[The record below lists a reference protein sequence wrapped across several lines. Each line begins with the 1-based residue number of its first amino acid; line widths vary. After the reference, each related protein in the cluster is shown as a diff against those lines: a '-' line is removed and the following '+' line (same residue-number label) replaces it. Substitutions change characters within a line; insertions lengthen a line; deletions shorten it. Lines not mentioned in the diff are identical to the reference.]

1 MTIIRLFPIGGD
13 SCFGAVPLLF
23 IVSLSFRIVRKRFLC
38 SYYIHTEFTGKRLI
52 IHAKNVNMKPC
63 RDIDDIFLDFI
74 KQENTNGINSE
85 NLWNA

>member
-1 MTIIRLFPIGGD
+1 MELSPCFSLFPYR
-13 SCFGAVPLLF
+13 FV
-23 IVSLSFRIVRKRFLC
+23 LSGNVFLC